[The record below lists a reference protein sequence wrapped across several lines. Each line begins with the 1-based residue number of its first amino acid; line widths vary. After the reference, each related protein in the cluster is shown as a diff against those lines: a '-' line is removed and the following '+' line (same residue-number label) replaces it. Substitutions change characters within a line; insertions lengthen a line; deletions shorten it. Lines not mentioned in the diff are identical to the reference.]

1 MKPTGQARAL
11 TAAIILT
18 FGLFGLVCHWK
29 PAYGLIV
36 FLSVSF
42 TCATQFIYLTLKA
55 AISHHNEQ
63 HPQA

>member
-1 MKPTGQARAL
+1 MKPTIKARWL

-36 FLSVSF
+36 FLSVAF
-42 TCATQFIYLTLKA
+42 TCAAQFIYLTLKE
-55 AISHHNEQ
+55 HLTHNERNK
-63 HPQA
+63 A

>member
-1 MKPTGQARAL
+1 MKPAIKARWL

-36 FLSVSF
+36 FLSVAF
-42 TCATQFIYLTLKA
+42 TCATQFIYLTLKEHLVRHEHDKA
-55 AISHHNEQ
+55 
-63 HPQA
+63 

>member
-1 MKPTGQARAL
+1 MKPAIKARWL

-36 FLSVSF
+36 FLSVAF
-42 TCATQFIYLTLKA
+42 TCATQFIYLTLNEHLVHHEHDKA
-55 AISHHNEQ
+55 
-63 HPQA
+63 

>member
-1 MKPTGQARAL
+1 MKPAIKARWL

-36 FLSVSF
+36 FLSVAF
-42 TCATQFIYLTLKA
+42 TCATQFIYLTLKEHLT
-55 AISHHNEQ
+55 HHERDK
-63 HPQA
+63 A